1 MSLDSDEVSTE
12 VEIIALEDTTYLKLL
27 SNDMWVITT
36 EPFTPYGDLF
46 SFGPFSTDFDDGVI
60 AAFDSPMRDELAGES
75 VHYVRGPVSGDA
87 LADLLDSFADTGG
100 EGVVEF
106 WVGVDDSLVR
116 KMLIEAKLPDE
127 EGTVTMQIIM
137 TLSDFGKPVDIQAP
151 EPEESASQPGEQTGA
166 TTKVLENGWTR
177 VDLAQQGFDFA
188 ISVPPS
194 WELDTTKDE
203 GFNLRSGIWL
213 SGGDTT
219 GPDVEGVRSHFAL
232 QIDELFSA
240 YADLEEYTEIL
251 IANTAFFAD
260 IDESDIKTEKV
271 SLTAGDAF
279 VQTYSNISPT
289 RGIRLSHVQY
299 VLTDG
304 ENAIIMTFSTPSE
317 VFEAVSAVFEQIAET
332 IELY

>member
-1 MSLDSDEVSTE
+1 MKGST
-12 VEIIALEDTTYLKLL
+12 
-27 SNDMWVITT
+27 
-36 EPFTPYGDLF
+36 
-46 SFGPFSTDFDDGVI
+46 
-60 AAFDSPMRDELAGES
+60 
-75 VHYVRGPVSGDA
+75 
-87 LADLLDSFADTGG
+87 
-100 EGVVEF
+100 
-106 WVGVDDSLVR
+106 
-116 KMLIEAKLPDE
+116 
-127 EGTVTMQIIM
+127 
-137 TLSDFGKPVDIQAP
+137 
-151 EPEESASQPGEQTGA
+151 
-166 TTKVLENGWTR
+166 
-177 VDLAQQGFDFA
+177 
-188 ISVPPS
+188 
-194 WELDTTKDE
+194 
-203 GFNLRSGIWL
+203 LRSGIWL